1 MEIHQKAHAFAAGLA
16 LLVAAPLLAG
26 EKVQITGSTSITVP
40 KANQILEDAKR
51 SRIHDGPSGR
61 SEYEGA
67 SAPFSPILNN
77 GASPESQRKLR
88 EALDRQKN
96 WIFADPYEMQ
106 FDNKT
111 EEFLKGEKGTGLYNH
126 RFMKTEDSGMVER
139 FLKQKNADR
148 DREAESAGPA
158 KSDRDESR
166 VDTGLDRKAD
176 FLTATGPD
184 KSEEDPAKPK
194 LERGFSLPPALEE
207 RASDLFSE
215 RSSFQKRLDSSPFHD
230 STDNSR
236 DKERFGMTREEREA
250 RDSELNKI
258 YQPRLNGSTAATVGL
273 DPVNRAFDA
282 AQQEATPF
290 SVRRADQLN
299 LGRAD
304 GSSSSSRNTAI
315 FAPGAGAANS
325 GLNADLSARRSSF
338 GDFGSR
344 TPAAATPNPAP
355 SAQSSRP
362 SFAPAPFI
370 LSRPQRKF

>member
-1 MEIHQKAHAFAAGLA
+1 MEIHQKAKGFAAGLA

-26 EKVQITGSTSITVP
+26 EKVQITGSTSVTIP

-51 SRIHDGPSGR
+51 SRIHEGPSGR

-67 SAPFSPILNN
+67 TAPFNPLINS
-77 GASPESQRKLR
+77 GASPESQRKLK

-96 WIFADPYEMQ
+96 WIFANPYEMQ

-126 RFMKTEDSGMVER
+126 RFMKTEDPGMVER
-139 FLKQKNADR
+139 FLKQKNAE
-148 DREAESAGPA
+148 READSSAPD
-158 KSDRDESR
+158 SNDRNESR
-166 VDTGLDRKAD
+166 IDSGLDRKPD
-176 FLTATGPD
+176 FLTATVNDEPEEE
-184 KSEEDPAKPK
+184 KSKPK

-207 RASDLFSE
+207 KASDLFSE
-215 RSSFQKRLDSSPFHD
+215 RSAFQKRLDSSPFHD
-230 STDNSR
+230 SAANSR
-236 DKERFGMTREEREA
+236 DKERFGMTREERDA
-250 RDSELNKI
+250 RDSELSKI
-258 YQPRLNGSTAATVGL
+258 YQPRLNGAVGPTIGA

-290 SVRRADQLN
+290 SVRRTDQLN

-304 GSSSSSRNTAI
+304 GSNPASRNTAI
-315 FAPGAGAANS
+315 FAPGAGAPQS
-325 GLNADLSARRSSF
+325 GLNADLSSRRSSF

-344 TPAAATPNPAP
+344 TPAASMPNPVAA
-355 SAQSSRP
+355 SAESSRP

-370 LSRPQRKF
+370 LPRPQRKF